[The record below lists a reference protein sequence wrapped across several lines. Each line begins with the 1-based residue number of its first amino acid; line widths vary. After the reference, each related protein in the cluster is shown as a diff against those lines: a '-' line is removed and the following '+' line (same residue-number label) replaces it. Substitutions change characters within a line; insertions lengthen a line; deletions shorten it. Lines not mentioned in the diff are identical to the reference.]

1 VQKIGSMK
9 LSRSSKKKRT
19 PRLSERITPIS
30 KSALNVFD
38 SESDVIEEELKVSLE
53 NESEDQELYSLPNY
67 SI

>member
-1 VQKIGSMK
+1 MK
-9 LSRSSKKKRT
+9 LSRSSKKHT

-30 KSALNVFD
+30 KSALNVFG

-53 NESEDQELYSLPNY
+53 NESEDQDLYSLPNY